1 MEKERADA
9 KAAAA
14 RHRLTVE
21 RLRCQ
26 IKELQVRQTTGH
38 CFGFVRT
45 AMHGC
50 ELAGLQ
56 QLFLRS
62 ARCGEMGC

>member
-1 MEKERADA
+1 VLEQQIRTLLSLPSKKEKAEKEGLQAQMEKERADA

-26 IKELQVRQTTGH
+26 IKELQVT
-38 CFGFVRT
+38 C
-45 AMHGC
+45 
-50 ELAGLQ
+50 
-56 QLFLRS
+56 QL
-62 ARCGEMGC
+62 